1 MNNNDLFARHLRVFE
16 ILDDTRMTEEESN
29 ERNKRGG
36 NMLAEAKETDQKPI
50 NEDKLK
56 KIFEN
61 LKTEDIEKM
70 VAALQNFLEGKIK
83 EKISGP
89 KERYE
94 GKLESTLTPL
104 IKLNYNE
111 EPIKILS
118 EIYYRLVKDHP
129 FIDGN
134 KKIAVA
140 FLLEMLSKLNID
152 PSDQGVADM
161 TIYVARSDAKK
172 YAIVAEQITNYLK
185 SILKFNK

>member
-1 MNNNDLFARHLRVFE
+1 MNNIDLFARHLQVFQ
-16 ILDDTRMTEEESN
+16 ILDDTRMTEKESD

-36 NMLAEAKETDQKPI
+36 AILAEAEKVAPKRID
-50 NEDKLK
+50 EDKLK
-56 KIFEN
+56 NIFEN
-61 LKTEDIEKM
+61 LKTESIEKM
-70 VAALQNFLEGKIK
+70 VAALKNFLDGKIK

-89 KERYE
+89 TERYK

-104 IKLNYNE
+104 IKLNHNE
-111 EPIKILS
+111 DPVKVLS

-140 FLLEMLSKLNID
+140 FLLDVLSKLNIE
-152 PSDQGVADM
+152 PSDQDIADI

-172 YAIVAEQITNYLK
+172 YAVIAEQITNYLK
-185 SILKFNK
+185 SNS